1 MALGVYCTKE
11 KDMAAKVSYG
21 SNSGLAKVYLS
32 LGSNIGD
39 RETNLRNAIEL
50 LEQEVGQQA
59 GCSSFFYSEPWGF
72 ESEHSFCNLCVCLQ
86 TALTAQEVLQ
96 RTQQVERRL
105 GRTHK
110 SVNRQYHD
118 RIIDID
124 MLFYLT
130 PAGKSLQ
137 IQTPT
142 LTLPH
147 PLMHLRPF
155 VMIPLIEILKTSPS
169 TSKGGDVAQRGHG
182 GSIKSHIKDHIKSIL
197 R

>member
-1 MALGVYCTKE
+1 
-11 KDMAAKVSYG
+11 MAAKVSYG
-21 SNSGLAKVYLS
+21 SNFGLAKVYLS
-32 LGSNIGD
+32 LGSNLGN
-39 RETNLRNAIEL
+39 REINLRNAIEL

-59 GCSSFFYSEPWGF
+59 GCSSFFYSDPWGF
-72 ESEHSFCNLCVCLQ
+72 ESEHSFCNLCVCFQ
-86 TALTAQEVLQ
+86 TTLTPQEVLQ

-118 RIIDID
+118 RLIDID
-124 MLFYLT
+124 MLFYIT
-130 PAGKSLQ
+130 PDGKSLQ
-137 IQTPT
+137 IQTPI

-169 TSKGGDVAQRGHG
+169 PSRHSGDIGLH
-182 GSIKSHIKDHIKSIL
+182 
-197 R
+197 